1 MPSAARG
8 AKICN
13 RLRKQPQGKA
23 RRRALCRSESG
34 FNPWWR
40 RKAEGRGLKKK
51 PHVKKQK
58 QAAGTLQ
65 RGERWELGE
74 GRIIR
79 EGLFPSMTEMFKHR
93 VKMPPNSRRLK
104 IPNGRIQTQVSRG
117 VGQGSP
123 NRDPIQGTLEGWAWR
138 KERRV
143 LNWHRTMVTAPPSP
157 PSPLGHSIYR
167 FRSMPILRDW

>member
-117 VGQGSP
+117 VGQGP
-123 NRDPIQGTLEGWAWR
+123 NPRHTGRMSLKEG
-138 KERRV
+138 EMGSQLTQDDGYCTV
-143 LNWHRTMVTAPPSP
+143 ITSISFRTQY
-157 PSPLGHSIYR
+157 L
-167 FRSMPILRDW
+167 